1 MAKTLRCGV
10 MLALVAMLTVGTAT
24 PSESQT
30 RQARLRERLPDRVQA
45 VRAPRLRNAQVRMLW
60 RARLEQRAVRRARQA
75 ERLRRYRAFLEQLRN
90 GDLVVQGEILATDAS
105 DVAIARAQGLGFLVV
120 RDRVIEGLGQR
131 LTVLR
136 AAQGLGVEQ
145 ALASLRAAD
154 PEGDYDYNHVME
166 EAAASAMPSGLVS
179 STDTAAAPPTR
190 VRIGL
195 IDTGVDRDAPP
206 LKSAH
211 VITKG
216 FTQGEAVTGDAH
228 GTAIASMLVGSDPK
242 LKALLPGAT
251 LYAADV
257 YGTDD
262 PDGGSSE
269 AVIKALAWMVRENV
283 PVINISLVG
292 PPNRA
297 LEKAIATLSAR
308 GFTIVASVGN
318 DGPSAPPLYPAA
330 YPHVV
335 GVTGVDRKQKV
346 LLEANQGDQVDFAA
360 RGADVMVSTPDGE
373 LVKVRGTSFAA
384 PVIAA
389 RLALEQ
395 AGPSPQ
401 QGSASLAGL
410 RSRAIDLGPRG
421 RDPIYGDGLV
431 DGAQIASR

>member
-1 MAKTLRCGV
+1 MVKGFRLSLL
-10 MLALVAMLTVGTAT
+10 LALAATLVVGMPA
-24 PSESQT
+24 PVESQA
-30 RQARLRERLPDRVQA
+30 RPARLREHLPERAQTARLQ
-45 VRAPRLRNAQVRMLW
+45 RLRSTQTRTYWRERMQ
-60 RARLEQRAVRRARQA
+60 QRAIRRERQR
-75 ERLRRYRAFLEQLRN
+75 ERLRRFRAFLEQLRN
-90 GDLVVQGEILATDAS
+90 GDLVVQGEVLATDAS
-105 DVAIARAQGLGFLVV
+105 DAAIARARDLGFSVL
-120 RDRVIEGLGQR
+120 RDRVIDGLGQR

-136 AAQGLGVEQ
+136 AAQGVGIEQ
-145 ALASLRAAD
+145 ALADLRAAD
-154 PEGDYDYNHVME
+154 PGGDYDYNHVLE
-166 EAAASAMPSGLVS
+166 GAGASGPRVADAGSGGGGGVPAS
-179 STDTAAAPPTR
+179 H

-195 IDTGVDRDAPP
+195 IDSGVDAEAPT
-206 LKSAH
+206 LGSAH
-211 VITKG
+211 ILVKG
-216 FTQGEAVTGDAH
+216 FTESGAIVGDAH
-228 GTAIASMLVGSDPK
+228 GTAIASMLVGENPK

-257 YGTDD
+257 YGADD

-269 AVIKALAWMVRENV
+269 AVIKALAWMARENV

-330 YPHVV
+330 YPQVV
-335 GVTGVDRKQKV
+335 GVTGVDSRQKV

-360 RGADVMVSTPDGE
+360 RGADVLVSTPDGE
-373 LVKVRGTSFAA
+373 LMKVRGTSFAA
-384 PVIAA
+384 PVVAA

-395 AGPSPQ
+395 AAPSPQ

-410 RSRAIDLGPRG
+410 RSQAIDLGPRG

>member
-1 MAKTLRCGV
+1 MVKGFRLSLL
-10 MLALVAMLTVGTAT
+10 LALAATLVVGMPA
-24 PSESQT
+24 PVESQA
-30 RQARLRERLPDRVQA
+30 RPARLREHLPERAQTARLQ
-45 VRAPRLRNAQVRMLW
+45 RLRSTQTRTYWRERMQ
-60 RARLEQRAVRRARQA
+60 QRAIRRERQR
-75 ERLRRYRAFLEQLRN
+75 ERLRRFRAFLEQLRN
-90 GDLVVQGEILATDAS
+90 GDLVVQGEVLATDAS
-105 DVAIARAQGLGFLVV
+105 DAAIARARDLGFSVL
-120 RDRVIEGLGQR
+120 RDRVIDGLGQR

-136 AAQGLGVEQ
+136 AAQGVGIEQ
-145 ALASLRAAD
+145 ALADLRAAD
-154 PEGDYDYNHVME
+154 PGGDYDYNHVLE
-166 EAAASAMPSGLVS
+166 GAGASGPRVADAGSGGGGVPAS
-179 STDTAAAPPTR
+179 H

-195 IDTGVDRDAPP
+195 IDSGVDAEAPT
-206 LKSAH
+206 LRSAH
-211 VITKG
+211 ILVKG
-216 FTQGEAVTGDAH
+216 FTESGAIVGDAH
-228 GTAIASMLVGSDPK
+228 GTAIASMLVGENPK

-257 YGTDD
+257 YGADD

-269 AVIKALAWMVRENV
+269 AVIKALAWMARENV

-330 YPHVV
+330 YPQVV
-335 GVTGVDRKQKV
+335 GVTGVDSRQKV

-360 RGADVMVSTPDGE
+360 RGADVLVSTPDGE
-373 LVKVRGTSFAA
+373 LMKVRGTSFAA
-384 PVIAA
+384 PVVAA

-395 AGPSPQ
+395 AAPSPQ

-410 RSRAIDLGPRG
+410 RSQAIDLGPRG

>member
-1 MAKTLRCGV
+1 MTRWSRYSLTAALAATL
-10 MLALVAMLTVGTAT
+10 MTTMPS
-24 PSESQT
+24 PSEG
-30 RQARLRERLPDRVQA
+30 QARFERLHERAVQ
-45 VRAPRLRNAQVRMLW
+45 RAEFSRPQRLRALELRAAW
-60 RARLEQRAVRRARQA
+60 RARLHERSTRRERQR

-90 GDLVVQGEILATDAS
+90 GDLVVQGEVLATDAS
-105 DVAIARAQGLGFLVV
+105 DAAITRAQGLGFSVV

-136 AAQGLGVEQ
+136 AVQGVGVEQ
-145 ALASLRAAD
+145 ALAALRAAD
-154 PEGDYDYNHVME
+154 PDGDYDYNHVLE
-166 EAAASAMPSGLVS
+166 GAGATGTLAADAGSHSDSAAAFSH
-179 STDTAAAPPTR
+179 

-195 IDTGVDRDAPP
+195 IDSGVDTAAPT
-206 LKSAH
+206 LKASRILIRSFTEDGTVSA
-211 VITKG
+211 
-216 FTQGEAVTGDAH
+216 DAH
-228 GTAIASMLVGSDPK
+228 GTAIASMLVGTSPK

-257 YGTDD
+257 YGADA

-269 AVIKALAWMVRENV
+269 AVVKALAWMARENV

-308 GFTIVASVGN
+308 GFTIVAAVGN

-330 YPHVV
+330 YPQVV
-335 GVTGVDRKQKV
+335 GVTGVDSRHKV

-360 RGADVMVSTPDGE
+360 RGADVLVSMPDGA

-384 PVIAA
+384 PVVAA

-395 AGPSPQ
+395 AAPSPQ
-401 QGSASLAGL
+401 QVSASLSGL
-410 RSRAIDLGPRG
+410 RSRAIDLGARG

-431 DGAQIASR
+431 DGVQIASR

>member
-1 MAKTLRCGV
+1 
-10 MLALVAMLTVGTAT
+10 MLATTLPS
-24 PSESQT
+24 PSEG
-30 RQARLRERLPDRVQA
+30 QARLGRLRERVVQRTELTRPQHL
-45 VRAPRLRNAQVRMLW
+45 RAADLRTAWRERL
-60 RARLEQRAVRRARQA
+60 LERTTRRERIR

-90 GDLVVQGEILATDAS
+90 GELVMQGQILATDAG
-105 DVAIARAQGLGFLVV
+105 DEAIARAQGLGFTVV
-120 RDRVIEGLGQR
+120 RDRIIEGLGQR

-136 AAQGLGVEQ
+136 AAPGVSAEQ
-145 ALASLRAAD
+145 ALADLRAAD
-154 PEGDYDYNHVME
+154 PNGDYDFNHVLE
-166 EAAASAMPSGLVS
+166 GAGEPGVRTGQQDAGGASAPASN
-179 STDTAAAPPTR
+179 

-195 IDTGVDRDAPP
+195 IDSGVDRDAPA
-206 LKSAH
+206 LKAAH
-211 VITKG
+211 ILVAG
-216 FTQGEAVTGDAH
+216 FTESGRVAGDGH
-228 GTAIASMLVGSDPK
+228 GTAIASILVGASPK

-257 YGTDD
+257 YGADD

-269 AVIKALAWMVRENV
+269 AVIKALAWMARENV

-330 YPHVV
+330 YPQVV
-335 GVTGVDRKQKV
+335 GVTGVDGRQKV

-384 PVIAA
+384 PVVAA

-395 AGPSPQ
+395 AMPSPQ
-401 QGSASLAGL
+401 QGGASLAYL
-410 RSRAIDLGPRG
+410 RRQAIDLGPRG

-431 DGAQIASR
+431 DGTQVASR